1 MKHLIKVLYTVLRK
15 IIIPHYDM
23 LVDVEITEQPENTLI
38 VRYYYK
44 SHLPQDVMNDIFNE
58 THALF
63 NMLETENYRII
74 VNFRFTE

>member
-1 MKHLIKVLYTVLRK
+1 MRHLIKVLYTVLRK

-44 SHLPQDVMNDIFNE
+44 SYLPQDVVNDIFNE

>member
-44 SHLPQDVMNDIFNE
+44 SYLPQDVVNDIFHE
-58 THALF
+58 TNALF